1 MFYENLNYISADS
14 LVAEVKQELKS
25 YFESGAISEI
35 LIPTFI
41 DQALRKLRVLALKP
55 EEAVLHFTN
64 YKSELP
70 CDFVLLDRAMM
81 YDHEVEWSA
90 GVNSLQGY
98 WYKSIECT
106 NCSDC
111 TPKEEIYET
120 ITVPGTGFKLKMKQP
135 KWIRVYHASKQ
146 YCTEGC
152 ENLSVSS
159 SNVLQIFNNSKVS
172 STFEDGCVYIRY
184 FSRPTDDDGIPMV
197 PEVLEVEEYIKAY
210 LKFKFFETL
219 WHSIMDESAAQ
230 IQNKFQY
237 YRNDQLAKLQA
248 ALGYLMTYSRQQIAD
263 GTVRQKQKFFK
274 YHIKS

>member
-1 MFYENLNYISADS
+1 MHYENINYISSES
-14 LVAEVKQELKS
+14 LVAEVKQELKT
-25 YFESGAISEI
+25 YFEAGAISEI

-98 WYKSIECT
+98 WYKSIDCVD
-106 NCSDC
+106 CSSC
-111 TPKEEIYET
+111 NTKEETYET
-120 ITVPGTGFKLKMKQP
+120 ITVPGTGFKLIMKQP

-159 SNVLQIFNNSKVS
+159 SNVLQIYNNSKVS
-172 STFEDGCVYIRY
+172 STFETGCVYIRY
-184 FSRPTDDDGIPMV
+184 FSRPVDDDGIPLI
-197 PEVLEVEEYIKAY
+197 PEILEVEEYIKSY
-210 LKFKFFETL
+210 LKYKFFEML
-219 WHSIMDESAAQ
+219 WHSIMDESVNQ
-230 IQNKFQY
+230 IVSKFQY
-237 YRNDQLAKLQA
+237 YKNDYYSKLQA
-248 ALGYLMTYSRQQIAD
+248 ALSYLMTPSRQQMAD
-263 GTVRQKQKFFK
+263 NVVRQKQKFFR
-274 YHIKS
+274 YHIK